1 MTPPAF
7 ALYLVSLLVVI
18 LAHKPALTHLS
29 LLMESSEVGGSATLQ
44 CLCWDDAALMFY
56 WYKQTQGKE
65 PRLVC
70 TFYKHSKKGRFE
82 DEFDTS
88 RFSLDSENHSNILL
102 NISDLRM
109 SDSATYYCIKSNLA
123 DFKFCVGT
131 TLIVKGSGLN
141 LPTSLK
147 QSETEPIRSLNC
159 SVQTGSCGAEHSF
172 YWFRNSGEFQPG
184 LIYSQAGDKNQCERK
199 RKTSTNS
206 CTFNLP
212 MENLNKSQNGADFC
226 AVASCGHILFGDESI
241 VHSEGDSASIVLVYL
256 LSGALSFTTLLAATL
271 AFSVLRLSKR
281 HSQQTDGSDTFY
293 TRNALTAQVRII
305 LWRIMVY
312 FCFSAVFSLLC
323 TLSAAAP
330 GWRKPPICCCEQY
343 ETKHVR
349 RSEGD
354 LQ

>member
-293 TRNALTAQVRII
+293 TRNALTAQLQGGENPQYAAVNNMKQNMSGGAKEIFSEC
-305 LWRIMVY
+305 VY
-312 FCFSAVFSLLC
+312 SAV
-323 TLSAAAP
+323 
-330 GWRKPPICCCEQY
+330 RQ
-343 ETKHVR
+343 
-349 RSEGD
+349 
-354 LQ
+354 

>member
-18 LAHKPALTHLS
+18 SAHKPAPTHLS
-29 LLMESSEVGGSATLQ
+29 LLMESAEVGGSATLQ

-65 PRLVC
+65 PRLIYN
-70 TFYKHSKKGRFE
+70 FYKHSNKGHFE

-88 RFSLDSENHSNILL
+88 RFSLDSENHRNILL

-109 SDSATYYCIKSNLA
+109 SDSATYYCIKSDMT
-123 DFKFCVGT
+123 DFKFCEGT

-141 LPTSLK
+141 LPTSLQ

-159 SVQTGSCGAEHSF
+159 SVQTGSCGAEH
-172 YWFRNSGEFQPG
+172 WFRNSGEFQPG

-226 AVASCGHILFGDESI
+226 AVVSCGHILFGDETI
-241 VHSEGDSASIVLVYL
+241 VHSEGDYASIVLVYL

-281 HSQQTDGSDTFY
+281 HSQQTDVSDTFY
-293 TRNALTAQVRII
+293 TRNALTAQQLQGGENPQYAAVNAMKQNMSEGAKEIFSEC
-305 LWRIMVY
+305 VY
-312 FCFSAVFSLLC
+312 SAV
-323 TLSAAAP
+323 
-330 GWRKPPICCCEQY
+330 RQ
-343 ETKHVR
+343 
-349 RSEGD
+349 
-354 LQ
+354 